1 MLARSARN
9 AVLLA
14 ASLSALVL
22 AGCGGPGEKGGET
35 PPNVQAGQ
43 APQASP
49 GNTRPQRGGTAV
61 VSWIAAPVG
70 VNEVTTDDS
79 AITTEL
85 IRQLFLHLVEE
96 QPDFEV
102 HPPTLTP
109 QLATSFDWSPD
120 HKVLT
125 FRLREDVVWSD
136 GVPVT
141 ADDVR
146 WTWQAQVHPAVA
158 WGSAYMKEH
167 IKDVEVVDP
176 HTVRFH
182 FTHPYAKQILD
193 ANEGVILPKHA
204 WEKLPFSKWRES
216 SDWFQQNLIVDGP
229 FKVATWQPGQDV
241 VLVRNERYY
250 RKDRPWLDKVVVR
263 NTPDASSQI
272 TQLFSGDSDFVPQIQ
287 PGDVER
293 IKADPRLQVIPYWF
307 RLFISAVWNLRDPRF
322 ADADVRRALTLAI
335 DRQTIVD
342 TLFSGGAGRVAVSP
356 IVQSVWAFDR
366 TLKPLPYD
374 PAQARRI
381 LESRGWKDTDGDGVL
396 DKDGKPFSFVLL
408 SNAGNQQRNDAAV
421 MIQDQL
427 KKVGIRVEPRVV
439 EFNSMISNAM
449 HGTFEAMIFGF
460 AMDTSLDMT
469 GQFGSKSTQEGNF
482 GAYNSPEFDRL
493 MAEAM
498 SKPDIQDA
506 RPLLDRIQQLIH
518 RDQPMTF
525 LWESQRLSAVNRR
538 LHDVKPT
545 VLFSLFNLEDWW
557 VGPAR

>member
-1 MLARSARN
+1 MLARSART

-14 ASLSALVL
+14 ASLLALVL
-22 AGCGGPGEKGGET
+22 TGCSGPGEKGGET
-35 PPNVQAGQ
+35 PPVTAGT
-43 APQASP
+43 AES
-49 GNTRPQRGGTAV
+49 RPQRGGTVV
-61 VSWIAAPVG
+61 VSWIASPTG
-70 VNEVTTDDS
+70 VNELTTQGT
-79 AITTEL
+79 AITTEV

-96 QPDFEV
+96 QPDFEE
-102 HPPTLTP
+102 HPPTMAP
-109 QLATSFDWSPD
+109 QLARSFEWSPD

-125 FRLREDVVWSD
+125 FHLREEVVWSD

-146 WTWQAQVHPAVA
+146 FTWQAHTSPDVA
-158 WGSAYMKEH
+158 WNSSYMKEH
-167 IKDVEVVDP
+167 ILDVEVVDP

-182 FTHPYAKQILD
+182 FSRPYAKQILD

-216 SDWFQQNLIVDGP
+216 SDWFVQNLVVDGP
-229 FKVATWQPGQDV
+229 FKVASWQPQQDV
-241 VLVRNERYY
+241 VLARNERYY
-250 RKDRPWLDKVVVR
+250 RKDRPFLDKVVIR
-263 NTPDASSQI
+263 NTPDAASQM
-272 TQLFSGDSDFVPQIQ
+272 TQLFSGGSDFIPQVQ
-287 PGDVER
+287 PGDLAR
-293 IKADPRLQVIPYWF
+293 IKADPRMDVIAYWF
-307 RLFISAVWNLRDPRF
+307 RNFVSVVWNLRNPRF

-342 TLFSGGAGRVAVSP
+342 TVFPDGTGRVAVSP
-356 IVQSVWAFDR
+356 IIQSVWAFDR

-374 PAQARRI
+374 PTEARRI
-381 LESRGWKDTDGDGVL
+381 LESQGWKDTDGDGVL
-396 DKDGKPFSFVLL
+396 DKGGKPFSFVLL
-408 SNAGNQQRNDAAV
+408 SNAGNQQRIDAAV

-439 EFNSMISNAM
+439 EFNSMISQAVE
-449 HGTFEAMIFGF
+449 GKFDALIFGYQ
-460 AMDTSLDMT
+460 MDTSLDMT
-469 GQFGSKSTQEGNF
+469 AQFNSQTIDEGNF

-493 MAEAM
+493 MVEAM
-498 SKPDIQDA
+498 SKPDILDA
-506 RPLLDRIQQLIH
+506 KPILARIQQLIH

-538 LHDVKPT
+538 VHDVKPT

>member
-1 MLARSARN
+1 MLARSARI

-14 ASLSALVL
+14 ASLFVLVL
-22 AGCGGPGEKGGET
+22 AGCGGPDNKGGET
-35 PPNVQAGQ
+35 PPGTA
-43 APQASP
+43 AEA
-49 GNTRPQRGGTAV
+49 RPQRGGTV
-61 VSWIAAPVG
+61 VISWIASPTG
-70 VNEVTTDDS
+70 VNELTTQGT
-79 AITTEL
+79 AITTEV

-96 QPDFEV
+96 QPDFEE
-102 HPPTLTP
+102 HPPTMSP
-109 QLATSFDWSPD
+109 QLARSFDWSPD

-125 FRLREDVVWSD
+125 FHLRENAVWSD

-146 WTWQAQVHPAVA
+146 FTWQAHTNPDVA
-158 WGSAYMKEH
+158 WNSVFMKEH
-167 IKDVEVVDP
+167 ILDVEVVDP

-182 FTHPYAKQILD
+182 FSHPYAKQILD

-216 SDWFQQNLIVDGP
+216 SDWFVRNLVVDGP
-229 FKVATWQPGQDV
+229 FTVDSWQPQQDV
-241 VLVRNERYY
+241 VLVRNERYW
-250 RKDRPWLDKVVVR
+250 RKDRPYLDKVVVR
-263 NTPDASSQI
+263 NTPDAASQI
-272 TQLFSGDSDFVPQIQ
+272 TQLFSGDSDFVPQVQ

-293 IKADPRLQVIPYWF
+293 IKADPRLDVIAYWF
-307 RLFISAVWNLRDPRF
+307 RNFVATIWNLRNPLF

-335 DRQTIVD
+335 DRQTIVGTVFPD
-342 TLFSGGAGRVAVSP
+342 GTGRVAVSP

-374 PAQARRI
+374 PAEARRI
-381 LESRGWKDTDGDGVL
+381 LESKGWKDTDGDGVL

-408 SNAGNQQRNDAAV
+408 SNAGNQQRIDAGV

-439 EFNSMISNAM
+439 EFNSMISQAVE
-449 HGTFEAMIFGF
+449 GKFDALIFGF

-469 GQFGSKSTQEGNF
+469 AQFGSQATEEGNF

-493 MAEAM
+493 MVEAM
-498 SKPDIQDA
+498 SKPDIRDSK
-506 RPLLDRIQQLIH
+506 PTLDRIQQLIH
-518 RDQPMTF
+518 RDQPLTF

-538 LHDVKPT
+538 VHDVKPT